1 MALPS
6 KPWDTF
12 QPLNLIGKVVDLT
25 VGNDTYKGVLL
36 DNLKMPRSE
45 EDRVQ
50 VYFIT
55 ERGCGQPGYI
65 RSRAVEIIATGADPV
80 IPSKVATPFSIN
92 ELAGDPP

>member
-25 VGNDTYKGVLL
+25 VGNDTYKSVLL
-36 DNLKMPRSE
+36 DNLKMPKSE

-55 ERGCGQPGYI
+55 DDVLGHLTLEEVLENVDQIRDLPLLEEAQP
-65 RSRAVEIIATGADPV
+65 
-80 IPSKVATPFSIN
+80 
-92 ELAGDPP
+92 

>member
-6 KPWDTF
+6 KPWDNF
-12 QPLNLIGKVVDLT
+12 QPLTLIGKVVDLT

-55 ERGCGQPGYI
+55 DDVLGHLTLEEVLENVDQIRDLPLLEEAQP
-65 RSRAVEIIATGADPV
+65 
-80 IPSKVATPFSIN
+80 
-92 ELAGDPP
+92 

>member
-25 VGNDTYKGVLL
+25 VGNDTYKSVLL
-36 DNLKMPRSE
+36 DNLKMPKSE

-55 ERGCGQPGYI
+55 DAGRGEPGYI
-65 RSRAVEIIATGADPV
+65 RSRAVHI
-80 IPSKVATPFSIN
+80 
-92 ELAGDPP
+92 